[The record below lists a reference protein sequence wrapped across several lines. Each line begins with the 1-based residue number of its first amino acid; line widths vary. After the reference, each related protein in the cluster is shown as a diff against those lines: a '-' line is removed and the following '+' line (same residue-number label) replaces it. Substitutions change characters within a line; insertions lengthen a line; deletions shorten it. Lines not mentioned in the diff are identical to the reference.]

1 MFRVSIMET
10 VHNHAEDL
18 SQNSLSDPDIWGRL
32 IEYRKE
38 VQWDNI
44 LGQVEKLESKFN
56 SNSDVSKVWK
66 RFVNEPVI
74 DQYGQVWMVW
84 ENLSADPS
92 SPRDRYQVYK
102 ISDDKDDFKYVFV
115 DALEIVPMSNGA
127 NYQFSVGFDNFGDEE
142 VLNIQMSDKINEYY
156 CLISNHERE
165 LWEAYRRWMKHDNDS
180 YSAME
185 DLRRS
190 YERYEKMQRK
200 LGNYSFSAEK
210 RFWEIYEKYERI
222 WQKLG
227 SVSIRDLA
235 IAA

>member
-18 SQNSLSDPDIWGRL
+18 SQNSLSDPDIWDRL

-38 VQWDNI
+38 VQWTDIIN
-44 LGQVEKLESKFN
+44 QVERLESGFDRNEK
-56 SNSDVSKVWK
+56 WM
-66 RFVNEPVI
+66 RVNEPCV

-127 NYQFSVGFDNFGDEE
+127 NYQFSVGFDNFGETE
-142 VLNIQMSDKINEYY
+142 IINVFTSNGKIEDCHFY
-156 CLISNHERE
+156 SWERQ
-165 LWEAYRRWMKHDNDS
+165 LWERCEKWAERYRKSTYDSMGYLESFYRKYDKMQGGSFSAEEKLKKIYYRRK
-180 YSAME
+180 
-185 DLRRS
+185 RI
-190 YERYEKMQRK
+190 QRK
-200 LGNYSFSAEK
+200 LGAA
-210 RFWEIYEKYERI
+210 
-222 WQKLG
+222 
-227 SVSIRDLA
+227 SIENLT

>member
-1 MFRVSIMET
+1 MET

-38 VQWDNI
+38 VQWTDIIN
-44 LGQVEKLESKFN
+44 QVERLESGFDRNEK
-56 SNSDVSKVWK
+56 WM
-66 RFVNEPVI
+66 RVNEPCV

-92 SPRDRYQVYK
+92 FPRDRYQVYK

-127 NYQFSVGFDNFGDEE
+127 NYQFSVGFDNFGETE
-142 VLNIQMSDKINEYY
+142 IINIFT
-156 CLISNHERE
+156 SNGNIEDCHFYSWERQ
-165 LWEAYRRWMKHDNDS
+165 LW
-180 YSAME
+180 
-185 DLRRS
+185 
-190 YERYEKMQRK
+190 ERYEKWAERYRKSTYDSMGDLESFYRKYDKMQGGSFNAEEKLKEIYYRRKRIQRK
-200 LGNYSFSAEK
+200 LGAA
-210 RFWEIYEKYERI
+210 
-222 WQKLG
+222 
-227 SVSIRDLA
+227 SIENLA

>member
-38 VQWDNI
+38 VQWTDIIN
-44 LGQVEKLESKFN
+44 QVERLESGFDRNEK
-56 SNSDVSKVWK
+56 WM
-66 RFVNEPVI
+66 RANEPCV

-92 SPRDRYQVYK
+92 FPRDRYQVYK

-127 NYQFSVGFDNFGDEE
+127 NYQFSVGFDNFGETE
-142 VLNIQMSDKINEYY
+142 IINIFT
-156 CLISNHERE
+156 SNGNIEDCHFYSWERQ
-165 LWEAYRRWMKHDNDS
+165 LW
-180 YSAME
+180 
-185 DLRRS
+185 
-190 YERYEKMQRK
+190 ERYEKWAERYRKSTYDSMGDLESFYRKYDKMQGGSFNAEEKLKEIYYRRKRIQRK
-200 LGNYSFSAEK
+200 LGTA
-210 RFWEIYEKYERI
+210 
-222 WQKLG
+222 
-227 SVSIRDLA
+227 SIENLA

>member
-1 MFRVSIMET
+1 MFRVSIMKT

-44 LGQVEKLESKFN
+44 LDQVEELESKFN
-56 SNSDVSKVWK
+56 SNSDVSKAWK

-92 SPRDRYQVYK
+92 SPRDRYQLYK

-127 NYQFSVGFDNFGDEE
+127 NYQFSVGFDNFGETE
-142 VLNIQMSDKINEYY
+142 IINVFTSNGKIEDCHFY
-156 CLISNHERE
+156 SWERQ
-165 LWEAYRRWMKHDNDS
+165 LW
-180 YSAME
+180 
-185 DLRRS
+185 
-190 YERYEKMQRK
+190 ERYEKWAERYRKSTYDSMGDLESFYRKYEKMQ
-200 LGNYSFSAEK
+200 GGSFSAEK
-210 RFWEIYEKYERI
+210 KLKEIYYRRKRI
-222 WQKLG
+222 QRKLG
-227 SVSIRDLA
+227 AASIENLT

>member
-38 VQWDNI
+38 VQWTDIIN
-44 LGQVEKLESKFN
+44 QVERLESGFDRNEK
-56 SNSDVSKVWK
+56 WM
-66 RFVNEPVI
+66 RVNEPCV

-92 SPRDRYQVYK
+92 FPRDRYQVYK

-115 DALEIVPMSNGA
+115 DALEIVPMSTGA
-127 NYQFSVGFDNFGDEE
+127 NYQFSVGFDNFGETE
-142 VLNIQMSDKINEYY
+142 IINIFTSNGKIEDCHFY
-156 CLISNHERE
+156 SWERQ
-165 LWEAYRRWMKHDNDS
+165 LW
-180 YSAME
+180 
-185 DLRRS
+185 
-190 YERYEKMQRK
+190 ERYEKWAERYRKSTYDSMGDLESFYRKYDKMQGGSFNAEEKLKEIYYRRKRIERK
-200 LGNYSFSAEK
+200 LGAA
-210 RFWEIYEKYERI
+210 
-222 WQKLG
+222 
-227 SVSIRDLA
+227 SIENLA

>member
-1 MFRVSIMET
+1 MET

-38 VQWDNI
+38 VQWTDIIN
-44 LGQVEKLESKFN
+44 QVERLESGFDRNEK
-56 SNSDVSKVWK
+56 WM
-66 RFVNEPVI
+66 RANEPCV

-92 SPRDRYQVYK
+92 FPRDRYQVYK

-127 NYQFSVGFDNFGDEE
+127 NYQFSVGFDNFGETE
-142 VLNIQMSDKINEYY
+142 IINIFT
-156 CLISNHERE
+156 SNGNIEDCHFYSWERQ
-165 LWEAYRRWMKHDNDS
+165 LW
-180 YSAME
+180 
-185 DLRRS
+185 
-190 YERYEKMQRK
+190 ERYEKWAERYRKSTYDSMGDLESFYRKYDKMQGGSFNAEEKLKEIYYRRKRIQRK
-200 LGNYSFSAEK
+200 LGAA
-210 RFWEIYEKYERI
+210 
-222 WQKLG
+222 
-227 SVSIRDLA
+227 SIENLA

>member
-38 VQWDNI
+38 VQWTDIIN
-44 LGQVEKLESKFN
+44 QVERLESGFDRNEK
-56 SNSDVSKVWK
+56 WM
-66 RFVNEPVI
+66 RVNEPCV

-92 SPRDRYQVYK
+92 FPRDRYQVYK

-115 DALEIVPMSNGA
+115 DALEIVPMSTGA
-127 NYQFSVGFDNFGDEE
+127 NYQFSVGFDNFGETE
-142 VLNIQMSDKINEYY
+142 IINIFTSNGKIEDCHFY
-156 CLISNHERE
+156 SWERQ
-165 LWEAYRRWMKHDNDS
+165 LW
-180 YSAME
+180 
-185 DLRRS
+185 
-190 YERYEKMQRK
+190 ERYEKWAERYRKSTYDSMGDLESFYRKYDKMQGGSFNAEEKLKEIYYRRKRIQRK
-200 LGNYSFSAEK
+200 LGAA
-210 RFWEIYEKYERI
+210 
-222 WQKLG
+222 
-227 SVSIRDLA
+227 SIENLA

>member
-18 SQNSLSDPDIWGRL
+18 SQNSLSDLDIWGRL

-38 VQWDNI
+38 VQWTDIIN
-44 LGQVEKLESKFN
+44 QVERLESGFDRNEK
-56 SNSDVSKVWK
+56 WM
-66 RFVNEPVI
+66 RVNEPCV

-127 NYQFSVGFDNFGDEE
+127 NYQFSVGFDNFGETE
-142 VLNIQMSDKINEYY
+142 IINVFTSNGKIEDCHFY
-156 CLISNHERE
+156 SWERQ
-165 LWEAYRRWMKHDNDS
+165 LW
-180 YSAME
+180 
-185 DLRRS
+185 
-190 YERYEKMQRK
+190 ERYEKWAERYRKSIYDSMGYLESFYRKYDKMQGGSFSAEEKLKEIYYRRKRIQRK
-200 LGNYSFSAEK
+200 LGAA
-210 RFWEIYEKYERI
+210 
-222 WQKLG
+222 
-227 SVSIRDLA
+227 SIENLT

>member
-38 VQWDNI
+38 VQWTDIIN
-44 LGQVEKLESKFN
+44 QVERLESGFDRNEK
-56 SNSDVSKVWK
+56 WM
-66 RFVNEPVI
+66 RANEPCV

-92 SPRDRYQVYK
+92 FPRDRYQVYK

-127 NYQFSVGFDNFGDEE
+127 NYQFSVGFDNFGETE
-142 VLNIQMSDKINEYY
+142 IINIFT
-156 CLISNHERE
+156 SNGNIEDCHFYSWERQ
-165 LWEAYRRWMKHDNDS
+165 LW
-180 YSAME
+180 
-185 DLRRS
+185 
-190 YERYEKMQRK
+190 ERYEKWAERYRKSTYDSMGDLESFYRKYDKMQGGSFNAEEKLKEIYYRRKRIQRK
-200 LGNYSFSAEK
+200 LGAA
-210 RFWEIYEKYERI
+210 
-222 WQKLG
+222 
-227 SVSIRDLA
+227 SIENLA